1 MIAYLLPS
9 ILYANFYGVMAREKK
24 TSFQQSLE
32 MIPRVSEVESY
43 RKSVP
48 DGKSCTE
55 ARFGT
60 NSGMSALRDREEAG
74 ARYKVDWTRIIR

>member
-1 MIAYLLPS
+1 MTAYLLPS
-9 ILYANFYGVMAREKK
+9 ILYTNYYGVMAREKK
-24 TSFQQSLE
+24 MSFQKSLE
-32 MIPRVSEVESY
+32 IISRVSEAKAY

-60 NSGMSALRDREEAG
+60 NSGMSAWKD
-74 ARYKVDWTRIIR
+74 